1 MKYDIFNSSL
11 LNQSYRKYSSG
22 WEQAKHTKTGSVRF
36 SFSFGWDS
44 FYHLD
49 IRVLMGCMMRMF
61 CMSVDT
67 DEFEEQ
73 NLSKSM
79 TFDEFDSI

>member
-36 SFSFGWDS
+36 LLSFKKLFITY
-44 FYHLD
+44 FR
-49 IRVLMGCMMRMF
+49 RVLMGCMMHIF
-61 CMSVDT
+61 CISVNT